1 MRMQFRS
8 ETDHGRESMRKLSTI
23 PEFALNAICPYYAMF
38 PLEFPMRVLRRV
50 PKDKV
55 VLDTFCGRGTTN
67 YAAHVLGMKTYGVDA
82 SPVAVAIAQAKFASE
97 EVDAVL
103 DLASEILSTVK
114 PTEVPSG
121 EFWEYAFHESTL
133 EQVCALREG
142 LRGRRISGSVAI
154 LRALCLG
161 CLHGPTNKDPNQLSY
176 FSNQMPR
183 TFASKPDSAVRFWR
197 RNRQRAPKVDVLRVL
212 HRKGERALR
221 HKHDS
226 PNRPSS
232 IRLGD
237 STRESGLRHISEDVD
252 LVITSPP
259 YYGLQTYVEDQWLRN
274 WFLGGP
280 AAVPY
285 GNPTGLDQGTPDE
298 FAYALGKVW
307 FQVAGL
313 AADDSKMVV
322 RFGAVGS
329 RKVDPKNILRESLM
343 VSGDRWRVYRTNPI
357 GTANRGRRQAA
368 VMGTTSSALEEYD
381 FFCGPA

>member
-1 MRMQFRS
+1 M
-8 ETDHGRESMRKLSTI
+8 
-23 PEFALNAICPYYAMF
+23 
-38 PLEFPMRVLRRV
+38 
-50 PKDKV
+50 
-55 VLDTFCGRGTTN
+55 
-67 YAAHVLGMKTYGVDA
+67 
-82 SPVAVAIAQAKFASE
+82 
-97 EVDAVL
+97 
-103 DLASEILSTVK
+103 
-114 PTEVPSG
+114 
-121 EFWEYAFHESTL
+121 
-133 EQVCALREG
+133 
-142 LRGRRISGSVAI
+142 
-154 LRALCLG
+154 
-161 CLHGPTNKDPNQLSY
+161 
-176 FSNQMPR
+176 
-183 TFASKPDSAVRFWR
+183 
-197 RNRQRAPKVDVLRVL
+197 
-212 HRKGERALR
+212 
-221 HKHDS
+221 HDS
-226 PNRPSS
+226 PNRPSN

-237 STRESGLRHISEDVD
+237 STRESGLRHITEDVD

-285 GNPTGLDQGTPDE
+285 GNPTGLDQGSPDE

-329 RKVDPKNILRESLM
+329 RKVDPKSILRESLM
-343 VSGDRWRVYRTNPI
+343 LAGDRWRVYRTSPI